1 MKDLWHT
8 LRKGLQLSA
17 ILAAIACPLGATKA
31 SAAPLIDISPF
42 KDPLFDYP
50 QPSGA
55 SRDGTVLDVPY
66 SEARDID
73 QRDEI
78 PERRVRSPYVE
89 LLPKNLFADETLPTP
104 AGPLRWM
111 RVGQISRAE
120 AVVVF
125 VHGRNGDRRLGM
137 NDWTFGGNFNR
148 LKNLMVR
155 AGGAYVTFDGGGLG
169 EADAARVAALIRHI
183 RLTAP
188 ETKIV
193 LACGSMGGE
202 LCWNLMADKTLAPMV
217 AGLVYLGSNG
227 DEARFERMR
236 KASGE
241 PIPLLLAHGTRDKV
255 YSWMRQKV
263 WFDQVR
269 KRYPSYPIRMVL
281 FDDGNHGTPIRM
293 IDWRDTLNWILK
305 R

>member
-1 MKDLWHT
+1 MKVLRHPLRRHRTVAVVLMAMACQPGPT
-8 LRKGLQLSA
+8 LA
-17 ILAAIACPLGATKA
+17 VAASP
-31 SAAPLIDISPF
+31 IDISPF
-42 KDPLFDYP
+42 KDSLFDYH
-50 QPSGA
+50 QPSAA
-55 SRDGTVLDVPY
+55 SRDGTLLDVPY
-66 SEARDID
+66 SEGRDFD

-78 PERRVRSPYVE
+78 PERRVRSTYVE

-111 RVGQISRAE
+111 RVGEISQAQ

-148 LKNLMVR
+148 LKNLLVR
-155 AGGAYVTFDGGGLG
+155 AGGAYVTFDGGALG
-169 EADAARVAALIRHI
+169 DADAARAVALIRHI
-183 RLTAP
+183 RATAP
-188 ETKIV
+188 RTKIV

-202 LCWNLMADKTLAPMV
+202 LCWNLMADKAVAPLV

-241 PIPLLLAHGTRDKV
+241 AIPLLLAHGTRDKV
-255 YSWMRQKV
+255 YSWERQKA
-263 WFDQVR
+263 WFEQVR
-269 KRYPSYPIRMVL
+269 QRHPSYPIRMVL

-293 IDWRDTLNWILK
+293 IDWRDTLNWIL
-305 R
+305 RR